1 MISYGL
7 LMTGEETQLKD
18 KIVKQAIRSVRKDKR
33 VDAVSLL
40 SLSRELDVEFL
51 EVTKYYAS
59 MEDIFLDQQKDNWKQ
74 THKSLNKKIKKAK
87 TPGDF
92 KSVFDS
98 FLEDFVS
105 DLGPD
110 ADLHWEVCSFIPICL
125 EFREQNK
132 KVLTGKIKTVI
143 KRGWPGKNSN
153 VLDRQ
158 TDLVILSFYGFI
170 DHIVHKPKKERAKI
184 LKDFRNMLNL
194 HLQDRLFF

>member
-1 MISYGL
+1 
-7 LMTGEETQLKD
+7 MTGEETQLKD
-18 KIVKQAIRSVRKDKR
+18 KIVKQAIRSVRKNKK

>member
-1 MISYGL
+1 MKNK
-7 LMTGEETQLKD
+7 EKQLKD
-18 KIVKQAIRSVRKDKR
+18 KIVKQAIQSFRKNKK
-33 VDAVSLL
+33 VDEFSLL
-40 SLSRELDVEFL
+40 SLSKELDVDFL
-51 EVTKYYAS
+51 DLTKFYAS
-59 MEDIFLDQQKDNWKQ
+59 MEGIFLDQQKKNWKQ
-74 THKSLNKKIKKAK
+74 TYKSLNKKIKKSK
-87 TPGDF
+87 NPGDF
-92 KSVFDS
+92 KNVFDS

-143 KRGWPGKNSN
+143 KRGWPGKTSN

-158 TDLVILSFYGFI
+158 TDLVILSFFGFI
-170 DHIVHKPKKERAKI
+170 DHVVHKPKTERAKI

>member
-1 MISYGL
+1 MKNK
-7 LMTGEETQLKD
+7 EKQLKD
-18 KIVKQAIRSVRKDKR
+18 KIVKQAIQSFRKNKK
-33 VDAVSLL
+33 VDEFSLL
-40 SLSRELDVEFL
+40 SLSKELDVDFL
-51 EVTKYYAS
+51 DLTKFYGS
-59 MEDIFLDQQKDNWKQ
+59 MEGIFLDQQKKNWKQ
-74 THKSLNKKIKKAK
+74 TYKSLNKKIKKSK
-87 TPGDF
+87 NPGDF
-92 KSVFDS
+92 KNVFDS

-143 KRGWPGKNSN
+143 KRGWPGKTSN

-170 DHIVHKPKKERAKI
+170 DHVVHKPKTERAKI

>member
-1 MISYGL
+1 
-7 LMTGEETQLKD
+7 MTGEETQLKD
-18 KIVKQAIRSVRKDKR
+18 KIVKQAIRSVRKDKK

-143 KRGWPGKNSN
+143 KRGWPGKTSN

-170 DHIVHKPKKERAKI
+170 DHIVHKPKIERAKI

>member
-1 MISYGL
+1 
-7 LMTGEETQLKD
+7 MTGKETQLKD
-18 KIVKQAIRSVRKDKR
+18 KIVKQAIRSVRKDKK
-33 VDAVSLL
+33 VDEISLL

-170 DHIVHKPKKERAKI
+170 DHIVHKPKTERAKI

>member
-1 MISYGL
+1 
-7 LMTGEETQLKD
+7 MTGKETQLKD
-18 KIVKQAIRSVRKDKR
+18 KIVKQAIRSVRKNKK

-105 DLGPD
+105 DLDPD